1 MLNEIAVLKFFFNR
15 EKFLMY
21 GKYFKDLSLEPEIEK
36 IYNTIEE
43 YFDKDSEVEDI
54 NLEEFIVFFNL
65 INPSL
70 SKRKTYTNIFKNID
84 KLNIKDTI
92 LNNILIN
99 IIEKYYSAAIIET
112 LSAVLE
118 DEEFDILESEVPE
131 IMDSYFSVTEK
142 LKSGGNLSEFI
153 SDELDTLLE
162 QEVFADGLRWR
173 LSCLNSTV
181 GELRGGSLGHVFAR
195 VDTGK
200 TSFLVSEAA
209 NFARQ
214 LKEDE
219 IIAWF
224 GNEEKGSRVQL
235 RLYSSVLGTPK
246 DLLTKNISESREIF
260 RRNNGRLVKIYDD
273 ASITVKDMEKILKK
287 YNVRLAIV
295 DQGDKVRFYGDKN
308 LAEHERL
315 KKLYGKFR
323 ELAKTYSCDII
334 TAGQANAEAEGKKYL
349 KLTNMDNSKTG
360 KPGELDFAIGI
371 GALLGDVANTT
382 RFISVCKNKLHN
394 GSKGK
399 FEVHFDPMIARYTDF
414 AGDKFNEDIR

>member
-1 MLNEIAVLKFFFNR
+1 MLNEIAILKYFFN
-15 EKFLMY
+15 KNNFLTY
-21 GKYFKDLSLEPEIEK
+21 SKYFKDLSLEPEIEK
-36 IYNTIEE
+36 ILNTMEE
-43 YFDKDSEVEDI
+43 YYEKYEEVEDI
-54 NLEEFIVFFNL
+54 ILEEFIIFFNL
-65 INPSL
+65 LNPSL
-70 SKRKTYTNIFKNID
+70 NKKKTYTNIFNNIE

-99 IIEKYYSAAIIET
+99 IIEKYYSASIIET
-112 LSAVLE
+112 LSPVLE
-118 DEEFDILESEVPE
+118 DEEFDILESDVPE
-131 IMDSYFSVTEK
+131 IMDNYFAVTEK
-142 LKSGGNLSEFI
+142 LKTGGNLSEFI
-153 SDELDTLLE
+153 SNELDDLLE

-173 LSCLNSTV
+173 LSCLNSTI

-209 NFARQ
+209 NFCKQ
-214 LKEDE
+214 LKDDE

-235 RLYSSVLGTPK
+235 RLYSSVLGAPK
-246 DLLTKNISESREIF
+246 EVLVSRIAESREEF

-323 ELAKTYSCDII
+323 ELAKQYGCDII
-334 TAGQANAEAEGKKYL
+334 TAGQANAEAEGRKYL

-371 GALLGDVANTT
+371 GALIGDIANTT

-399 FEVHFDPMIARYTDF
+399 FEVHFDALIARYTDF
-414 AGDKFNEDIR
+414 AGDKDND

>member
-1 MLNEIAVLKFFFNR
+1 MLNEIAVLKSFFNR
-15 EKFLMY
+15 NKFLTY
-21 GKYFKDLSLEPEIEK
+21 GKYFKDLALEPEMEK
-36 IYNTIEE
+36 ICNMLEE
-43 YFDKDSEVEDI
+43 YFEKYPDTEDI
-54 NLEEFIVFFNL
+54 NLEEFIVYFYL
-65 INPSL
+65 VNPAL
-70 SKRKTYTNIFKNID
+70 NKQETYKNIFKNIE

-92 LNNILIN
+92 LNNILTN

-112 LSAVLE
+112 LSSVLE
-118 DEEFDILESEVPE
+118 DEEFDVLDSEIPE
-131 IMDSYFSVTEK
+131 IMDAYFAVTEK

-153 SDELDTLLE
+153 SADLDDLLE

-173 LSCLNSTV
+173 LNGLNSTI

-209 NFARQ
+209 NFASQ

-224 GNEEKGSRVQL
+224 GNEEKGTRVQL
-235 RLYSSVLGTPK
+235 RLYSSVLGAPK
-246 DLLTKNISESREIF
+246 ELLVSQIATSREEF
-260 RRNNGRLVKIYDD
+260 RRNNGRLIKIYDD
-273 ASITVKDMEKILKK
+273 ASITVKDIEKILKK

-323 ELAKTYSCDII
+323 ELAKQYGCDII
-334 TAGQANAEAEGKKYL
+334 TAGQANAEAEGKKYIR
-349 KLTNMDNSKTG
+349 LTHMDNSKTG

-382 RFISVCKNKLHN
+382 RFINVCKNKLHN
-394 GSKGK
+394 GAKGK
-399 FEVHFDPMIARYTDF
+399 FEVHFDALIARYTDF
-414 AGDKFNEDIR
+414 AGE